1 MSQTGMEQ
9 FLDLFG
15 DYSVTDVVKF
25 ALAIFFCIMVYKKV
39 KNYLVEKIK
48 VEEERDKNINEALEQ
63 TKKYPEY
70 RQQSIEIQRHFQ
82 EEIDAL
88 KEVQE
93 NLAITQQEICVSL
106 KDMQEKQERR
116 DRNKLR
122 DRLLQSYRYY
132 TDKEKNPSQSWTK
145 MESEAF
151 WELFSDYED
160 AGGDGYMHSEVQP
173 AMNSLK
179 VINN

>member
-1 MSQTGMEQ
+1 MPQTGMEQ
-9 FLDLFG
+9 FLGLFG
-15 DYSVTDVVKF
+15 DFTVADIVKF
-25 ALAIFFCIMVYKKV
+25 VLAIFFCVMLYKKV

-70 RQQSIEIQRHFQ
+70 RQQSIEMQQHFQ

-88 KEVQE
+88 KEAQE
-93 NLAITQQEICVSL
+93 SLANTQQEICMSL

-132 TDKEKNPSQSWTK
+132 TDKEKNPSQSWTR

-151 WELFSDYED
+151 WELFGDYED
-160 AGGDGYMHSEVQP
+160 AGGDGYMHSVVQP
-173 AMNSLK
+173 AMNLLK
-179 VINN
+179 VIDN